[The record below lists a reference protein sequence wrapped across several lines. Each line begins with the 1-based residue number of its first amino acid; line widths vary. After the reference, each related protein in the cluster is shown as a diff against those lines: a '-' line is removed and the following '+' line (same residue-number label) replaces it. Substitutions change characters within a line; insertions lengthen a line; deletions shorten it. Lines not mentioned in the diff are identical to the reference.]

1 MSKKINVNQTKFNAL
16 WKKHAP
22 KARVTEPN
30 AADLVALLVHSS
42 LLYDAT
48 RKQADEATQRIRS
61 SSVDWNEFR
70 VNHVDDMVGVIG
82 VRYPDAFARMKRL
95 RMSLNDVYLRHHRV
109 SLDILVGKP
118 KRDVRTYLENLE
130 GMPAYVVA
138 RFMLLA
144 MGVPLIPVDQ
154 TLVDQKVDQRLVD
167 LLVDK
172 GVLSERADPVLVSEA
187 LAKVIRAD
195 RAAEVHASLV
205 VATDEFWTSG
215 KALKVRKDRE
225 KLAEQTKKAAETQRA
240 AAAAAALAALRAREE
255 EAARAAAARPAPSS
269 KGRDA
274 KAASGKA
281 ALSGAATK
289 GALADRRSA
298 GAPTKANGASA
309 HKAARAGKPV
319 KAVKLSR
326 SPARSGR
333 R

>member
-70 VNHVDDMVGVIG
+70 VNHVDDMVGIIG

-154 TLVDQKVDQRLVD
+154 TLVD

-172 GVLSERADPVLVSEA
+172 GVLSEPADPVLVSEA

-195 RAAEVHASLV
+195 KAAEVHASLV

-225 KLAEQTKKAAETQRA
+225 KLVEQTKKAAETQRA

-255 EAARAAAARPAPSS
+255 EAARAAASRPAPSS
-269 KGRDA
+269 KSRDA
-274 KAASGKA
+274 KAATGKA
-281 ALSGAATK
+281 APSGAAAK
-289 GALADRRSA
+289 GALADRKSA
-298 GAPTKANGASA
+298 GVPTSKAKGASA
-309 HKAARAGKPV
+309 HKAARSGKPV

>member
-70 VNHVDDMVGVIG
+70 VNHVDDMVGIIG
-82 VRYPDAFARMKRL
+82 VRYPDAFTRMKRL

-130 GMPAYVVA
+130 GMPAYVVS

-144 MGVPLIPVDQ
+144 MGLPLIPVDQ
-154 TLVDQKVDQRLVD
+154 TLVD

-172 GVLSERADPVLVSEA
+172 GVLSEPADPVLVGEA

-195 RAAEVHASLV
+195 KAAEVHAALV
-205 VATDEFWTSG
+205 VAADEFWTSG

-225 KLAEQTKKAAETQRA
+225 KLVEQTKKAAETQRA

-255 EAARAAAARPAPSS
+255 EAARAAAVRPAPSS
-269 KGRDA
+269 KARDA
-274 KAASGKA
+274 KGQQTRASGDA
-281 ALSGAATK
+281 AGSARK
-289 GALADRRSA
+289 GALTDRRGA
-298 GAPTKANGASA
+298 GVPAPKAKAVSA
-309 HKAARAGKPV
+309 HKAAHSGKPV
-319 KAVKLSR
+319 KAVKLTR
-326 SPARSGR
+326 SPARPGR

>member
-16 WKKHAP
+16 WKRHAP

-70 VNHVDDMVGVIG
+70 VNHVDDMVGIVG

-109 SLDILVGKP
+109 SLDMLVGKP

-154 TLVDQKVDQRLVD
+154 ALVD

-172 GVLSERADPVLVSEA
+172 GVLAEPADPVLVSEA
-187 LAKVIRAD
+187 LAKVVRPD
-195 RAAEVHASLV
+195 KAAEVHASLV

-225 KLAEQTKKAAETQRA
+225 KLVEQEKKAAETQRA

-255 EAARAAAARPAPSS
+255 EAARAAAARPAPSA
-269 KGRDA
+269 KAAQA
-274 KAASGKA
+274 KAASSA
-281 ALSGAATK
+281 AGAVRK
-289 GALADRRSA
+289 GALAERKGA
-298 GAPTKANGASA
+298 GAPAAKAKVAGVHKTARSA
-309 HKAARAGKPV
+309 RPAKPAKAA
-319 KAVKLSR
+319 KASR
-326 SPARSGR
+326 SPARPGR

>member
-1 MSKKINVNQTKFNAL
+1 VSKKIQIVQTKFNAL
-16 WKKHAP
+16 WKKHLP

-70 VNHVDDMVGVIG
+70 VNLVDDMVGIIG
-82 VRYPDAFARMKRL
+82 ARYPEGFARMKRL
-95 RMSLNDVYLRHHRV
+95 RMSLNDVYIRHHRV

-154 TLVDQKVDQRLVD
+154 TLVD

-172 GVLSERADPVLVSEA
+172 GALPEPADPVLVSEA
-187 LAKVIRAD
+187 LSKLVRAD
-195 RAAEVHASLV
+195 KAAEVHAALV
-205 VATDEFWTSG
+205 AATDEFLASG

-225 KLAEQTKKAAETQRA
+225 KEAEQAKKAAETQRA

-274 KAASGKA
+274 KAAGKGPASPQA
-281 ALSGAATK
+281 ANRKASLAQRK
-289 GALADRRSA
+289 GAGGPSA
-298 GAPTKANGASA
+298 GAGSRA
-309 HKAARAGKPV
+309 HKAARSGKPV
-319 KAVKLSR
+319 KAVRLTR
-326 SPARSGR
+326 SPAKAGR

>member
-16 WKKHAP
+16 WKRHAP

-70 VNHVDDMVGVIG
+70 VNLVDDMVGIVG
-82 VRYPDAFARMKRL
+82 VRYPDSFARMKRL

-109 SLDILVGKP
+109 SLDMLVGKP

-154 TLVDQKVDQRLVD
+154 TLVD
-167 LLVDK
+167 LLVEK
-172 GVLSERADPVLVSEA
+172 EVLSEPADPILVSEA
-187 LAKVIRAD
+187 IAKVVRPD
-195 RAAEVHASLV
+195 KAAEVHASLV

-225 KLAEQTKKAAETQRA
+225 KLVEQTKKAAETQRA

-255 EAARAAAARPAPSS
+255 EAARAAAARPAPPS
-269 KGRDA
+269 KGRDP
-274 KAASGKA
+274 KVPQGKSAASP
-281 ALSGAATK
+281 SGAARK
-289 GALADRRSA
+289 GVLADRKGA
-298 GAPTKANGASA
+298 GSPTSKAKGASA
-309 HKAARAGKPV
+309 HKAAHSGKPV

>member
-1 MSKKINVNQTKFNAL
+1 VSKKINVNQTKFNAL
-16 WKKHAP
+16 WKKHAA

-70 VNHVDDMVGVIG
+70 VNHVDDMVGIIG
-82 VRYPDAFARMKRL
+82 ARYPEAFARMKRL

-118 KRDVRTYLENLE
+118 KRDVRIYLENLE

-144 MGVPLIPVDQ
+144 MGVPMIPVDQ
-154 TLVDQKVDQRLVD
+154 TLVDMLAHA
-167 LLVDK
+167 
-172 GVLSERADPVLVSEA
+172 GVLAEPADPLLVSEA
-187 LAKVIRAD
+187 IAKVVRAD
-195 RAAEVHASLV
+195 KAAEVHAALV
-205 VATDEFWTSG
+205 VATDEFLTSG

-225 KLAEQTKKAAETQRA
+225 KQVEQLKKAAELQRA

-255 EAARAAAARPAPSS
+255 EAAQAAAARPSPQS
-269 KGRDA
+269 KARAAA
-274 KAASGKA
+274 KASSAKPVTAPATGRKA
-281 ALSGAATK
+281 T
-289 GALADRRSA
+289 LAVRKNA
-298 GAPTKANGASA
+298 GAPASTASASA
-309 HKAARAGKPV
+309 HAR
-319 KAVKLSR
+319 KAVRAAKTSKATKPSR

>member
-1 MSKKINVNQTKFNAL
+1 MTKKIAISQTKFNAL
-16 WKKHAP
+16 WKRHAP

-70 VNHVDDMVGVIG
+70 VNHVDDMVGIIG

-130 GMPAYVVA
+130 GMPAYVVS

-144 MGVPLIPVDQ
+144 MGVPLVPVDQ
-154 TLVDQKVDQRLVD
+154 TLVD

-172 GVLSERADPVLVSEA
+172 GVLAEPADPLLVSEA
-187 LAKVIRAD
+187 IAKAIRPD
-195 RAAEVHASLV
+195 KAAEVHAALA

-225 KLAEQTKKAAETQRA
+225 KSQEQSKKAAETQRA

-255 EAARAAAARPAPSS
+255 EAAKAAAARPAPAS
-269 KGRDA
+269 KSRAAKSAEGAKPAGRA
-274 KAASGKA
+274 
-281 ALSGAATK
+281 
-289 GALADRRSA
+289 GALAERKGA
-298 GAPTKANGASA
+298 GSPSSKAKSASA
-309 HKAARAGKPV
+309 HKAAHAGKPV
-319 KAVKLSR
+319 RAAKLSR
-326 SPARSGR
+326 SGR

>member
-154 TLVDQKVDQRLVD
+154 TLVD

-172 GVLSERADPVLVSEA
+172 GVLSEPADPVLVSEA

>member
-1 MSKKINVNQTKFNAL
+1 VSKKINVNQTKFNAL
-16 WKKHAP
+16 WKRHSA

-70 VNHVDDMVGVIG
+70 VNLVDDMVGIVG

-109 SLDILVGKP
+109 SLDMLVGKP

-154 TLVDQKVDQRLVD
+154 TLVD
-167 LLVDK
+167 LLVEK
-172 GVLSERADPVLVSEA
+172 EVLSEPADPVLVGEA
-187 LAKVIRAD
+187 LAKVVRPD
-195 RAAEVHASLV
+195 KAAEVHASLV

-225 KLAEQTKKAAETQRA
+225 KLVEQTKKAAESQRA

-255 EAARAAAARPAPSS
+255 EAARAAAARPSPSS
-269 KGRDA
+269 KGRET
-274 KAASGKA
+274 KAPQGKA
-281 ALSGAATK
+281 AASPSGAERK
-289 GALADRRSA
+289 GALAVRKGA
-298 GAPTKANGASA
+298 GSPTSKAKGASA
-309 HKAARAGKPV
+309 HKAAHSGKPV

>member
-16 WKKHAP
+16 WKKHAA

-70 VNHVDDMVGVIG
+70 VNHVDDMVGIVG

-154 TLVDQKVDQRLVD
+154 TLVD

-172 GVLSERADPVLVSEA
+172 GVLAEPADPVLVGEA

-195 RAAEVHASLV
+195 KAAEVHAALV

-225 KLAEQTKKAAETQRA
+225 KLVEQTKKAAETQRA

-255 EAARAAAARPAPSS
+255 EAARAAAARPAPSA
-269 KGRDA
+269 KARDA
-274 KAASGKA
+274 KSAQGKA
-281 ALSGAATK
+281 PDAAATAARK
-289 GALADRRSA
+289 GVLSDRKSA
-298 GAPTKANGASA
+298 GSPTPKGKAASA
-309 HKAARAGKPV
+309 HKAAHSGKPV

>member
-1 MSKKINVNQTKFNAL
+1 MSKKIVVNQTKFNAL
-16 WKKHAP
+16 WKKHAA

-70 VNHVDDMVGVIG
+70 VNHVDDMVGIIG

-154 TLVDQKVDQRLVD
+154 TLVD
-167 LLVDK
+167 LLVHA
-172 GVLSERADPVLVSEA
+172 GALAEPADPLLVSEA
-187 LAKVIRAD
+187 LAKVVRAD
-195 RAAEVHASLV
+195 KAAEVHAALV
-205 VATDEFWTSG
+205 VATDDFWTSG

-225 KLAEQTKKAAETQRA
+225 KQVEQSKKAAELQRA

-255 EAARAAAARPAPSS
+255 EAAQAAAARPAPQA
-269 KGRDA
+269 KARAAAKAPAA
-274 KAASGKA
+274 KAAASSGNARKA
-281 ALSGAATK
+281 PLAIRKSSGGPASK
-289 GALADRRSA
+289 SSA
-298 GAPTKANGASA
+298 SSRA
-309 HKAARAGKPV
+309 HKAARPSKPAKAGKP
-319 KAVKLSR
+319 SR

>member
-16 WKKHAP
+16 WKRYAP

-48 RKQADEATQRIRS
+48 RKQADESTQRIRS

-70 VNHVDDMVGVIG
+70 VNHVDDMVGIIG
-82 VRYPDAFARMKRL
+82 MRYPDAFARMKRL

-109 SLDILVGKP
+109 SLDMLVGKP

-154 TLVDQKVDQRLVD
+154 ALVD

-172 GVLSERADPVLVSEA
+172 GVLGEPADPLLVSEA
-187 LAKVIRAD
+187 LAKVVRPD
-195 RAAEVHASLV
+195 KAAEVHASLV

-225 KLAEQTKKAAETQRA
+225 KLVEQEKKAAETQRA

-255 EAARAAAARPAPSS
+255 EAARAAAARPAPSA
-269 KGRDA
+269 KTPPA
-274 KAASGKA
+274 KAATAGVGVA
-281 ALSGAATK
+281 RK
-289 GALADRRSA
+289 GALALRKGT
-298 GAPTKANGASA
+298 GAPAAKSTGAVA
-309 HKAARAGKPV
+309 HKAARSGKVVKVV
-319 KAVKLSR
+319 KAVKSSR
-326 SPARSGR
+326 SPARPGR